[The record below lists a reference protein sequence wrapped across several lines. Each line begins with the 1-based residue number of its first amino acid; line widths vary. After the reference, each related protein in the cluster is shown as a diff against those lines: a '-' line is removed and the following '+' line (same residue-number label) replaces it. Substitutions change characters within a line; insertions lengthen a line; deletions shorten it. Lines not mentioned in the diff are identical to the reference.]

1 MNKYEMVALIVLI
14 VVIGGVLRHAIGPI
28 SGIFKNHLKE
38 HPLNGDRTKHQKE
51 IDQQHIKQLEQRI
64 EVLEAI
70 VTSDGY
76 DLKQHFKDLDSKQQE
91 TN

>member
-1 MNKYEMVALIVLI
+1 MNQYEMTALIVLI
-14 VVIGGVLRHAIGPI
+14 LVCGAVLKHAIAPL

-38 HPLNGDRTKHQKE
+38 KPLNGGRTR
-51 IDQQHIKQLEQRI
+51 QQIEAGNQRIKQLEQRI
-64 EVLEAI
+64 QVLERI

-76 DLKQHFKDLDSKQQE
+76 DLKQHFKDLTDKQQE